1 MLHQRI
7 GVFRA
12 LPLRSLDQ
20 LSLQSRLR
28 EIGRMESAT
37 RKAVEPT

>member
-7 GVFRA
+7 AIFTA

-20 LSLQSRLR
+20 LSLQNKLR
-28 EIGRMESAT
+28 EIGRMPVAAA
-37 RKAVEPT
+37 KAPEPN